1 MTPLETLNLAM
12 ARKPLGCAKDHATI
26 AAGERM
32 QRRALEAPSANV
44 IAQLEKAQADVLA
57 EREIR
62 EAREDYN
69 ARRVADRLDRIEEQG
84 DGTAFADRTTP
95 VDC

>member
-1 MTPLETLNLAM
+1 MTLLDSLNLAM
-12 ARKPLGCAKDHATI
+12 ASKQMGGAKDHATI

-32 QRRALEAPSANV
+32 ARRAFEAPSANV

-69 ARRVADRLDRIEEQG
+69 ARRIADRLDRLEEQR

>member
-1 MTPLETLNLAM
+1 MTLPPTKPLAGIGAM
-12 ARKPLGCAKDHATI
+12 ALNPFPEMTAVNAAQAKHDAKLQAI
-26 AAGERM
+26 GEKM
-32 QRRALEAPSANV
+32 
-44 IAQLEKAQADVLA
+44 QADVLV

-69 ARRVADRLDRIEEQG
+69 ARRIADRLDRIEEQG